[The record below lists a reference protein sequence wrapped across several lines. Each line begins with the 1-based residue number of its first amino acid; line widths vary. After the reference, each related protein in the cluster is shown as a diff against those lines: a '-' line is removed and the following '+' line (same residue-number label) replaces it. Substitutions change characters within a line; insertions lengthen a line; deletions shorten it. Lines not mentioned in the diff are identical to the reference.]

1 MRTLLL
7 TLITSTLLLG
17 CSKKKWDLVVKY
29 EIKTTSPITTSAPI
43 LTQIGW
49 ASPVIYNDFTSG
61 QSWSAT
67 GTEDTRR
74 RPIEIKFNAQ
84 NIRLSAHGSV
94 TCTIYVNGK
103 SRATGTAQSRDF
115 AGHIEVTTTPLIYTV
130 E

>member
-29 EIKTTSPITTSAPI
+29 EIKTSSPITT
-43 LTQIGW
+43 
-49 ASPVIYNDFTSG
+49 ASPIVTQFGSIAKIYNDFTSG
-61 QSWSAT
+61 QNWSAT
-67 GTEDTRR
+67 VTEDTRL
-74 RPIEIKFNAQ
+74 RPLLVSLNAQ

-115 AGHIEVTTTPLIYTV
+115 AGHIEVSTTPLIYTI